1 MNTELRAE
9 KQSQSS
15 WVSKDGGYSLPKL
28 SKISEREEGMEKRK
42 EGKKEGR
49 ERKEQNRQ
57 TERKREKIFMD

>member
-1 MNTELRAE
+1 M
-9 KQSQSS
+9 
-15 WVSKDGGYSLPKL
+15 PKL

-57 TERKREKIFMD
+57 TERERENIYGLNERLSL